1 MPKYEQSIPLQNT
14 DTETAL
20 ALSYE
25 AMKNLGW
32 TVQFAGVTKISGS
45 TPKTWKSNAQQ
56 ILVGAENGELTVS
69 SEMVNGESFDLG
81 GKNKKNFAA
90 FLQAFAAVKANE
102 NAIKIDDNK
111 TAIDALRT
119 ATIQALETEAETTAA
134 VNEAMNLHSSNLYIT
149 YAIIAINVLVFIL
162 MLIDGAGIMGDNS
175 LVHIKW
181 GANYAPLTLTGD
193 WWRLITSTFI
203 HFGIIHVGMN
213 MYCLYTVGVYLEPM
227 LGKPKY
233 ITAYLCT
240 GVFASLVS
248 LWWHKSP
255 VISAGASGA
264 VFGMFGLFL
273 ALLTTNLIPKQVRQS
288 LLKSIGIFIAFN
300 LFYGMKGGVDNS
312 AHVGGLVSGFVI
324 GYLYVYSIKKE
335 KIGQKLV
342 WVIPALLL
350 LTAAATYGYLQ
361 QNKGADTARNGVEYE
376 LEEVSYKDGKRFGS
390 VLDDLS
396 AIEEK
401 ALRPLTKDSLSEA
414 EMKNLLAEGRQLWD
428 DGEKL
433 LQSTANYNISAN
445 MHTRADKLLEYIQLR
460 KKEYDLRISYN
471 NLEATDEA
479 TAEKIVQEIK
489 ENNKKIEQ
497 ILEVLKAL

>member
-1 MPKYEQSIPLQNT
+1 MPKQEQSIPLHNT

-32 TVQFAGVTKISGS
+32 TVQYAGDTKISGS

-56 ILVGAENGELTVS
+56 ILVGAENDTLTIS
-69 SEMVNGESFDLG
+69 SEMVNGESFDIG
-81 GKNKKNFAA
+81 GKNKKNVAA
-90 FLQAFAAVKANE
+90 FLQAFAAVKANA

-111 TAIDALRT
+111 AAIDALRA
-119 ATIQALETEAETTAA
+119 ATIQALETEAQTTAA
-134 VNEAMNLHSSNLYIT
+134 VNEAMNLHSSKLYVT
-149 YAIIAINVLVFIL
+149 YAIIAINVLVFVL

-227 LGKPKY
+227 LGKSKY
-233 ITAYLCT
+233 IVAYLCT

-248 LWWHKSP
+248 LWWHKEP

-288 LLKSIGIFIAFN
+288 LLQSIGIFIAFN
-300 LFYGMKGGVDNS
+300 LFYGMKGGVDNA

-324 GYLYVYSIKKE
+324 GYLYVYCIKKE
-335 KIGQKLV
+335 KVGQKLV
-342 WVIPALLL
+342 WIIPALLL
-350 LTAAATYGYLQ
+350 ITAGATYGYLQ
-361 QNKGADTARNGVEYE
+361 QNKGDDTVRKQVVG
-376 LEEVSYKDGKRFGS
+376 EVKDASYKDNDKFQKS
-390 VLDDLS
+390 LKSFDEFHDS
-396 AIEEK
+396 ARSFFNDTTLTDEQYAIKIDEIAKPAWEK
-401 ALRPLTKDSLSEA
+401 AEAVLIATKEYDISPQSHTKA
-414 EMKNLLAEGRQLWD
+414 E
-428 DGEKL
+428 
-433 LQSTANYNISAN
+433 
-445 MHTRADKLLEYIQLR
+445 KLLEYIIIRRKELEILQRLIANVNDQEALLAQL
-460 KKEYDLRISYN
+460 KEVRAKADAVFESA
-471 NLEATDEA
+471 LE
-479 TAEKIVQEIK
+479 
-489 ENNKKIEQ
+489 
-497 ILEVLKAL
+497 L